1 MKVNGRMRPTRLAW
15 LFTLAAT
22 MALLLAMVGPSGA
35 GANGKGSA
43 ANKPEQADKPNQAN
57 CARGRTVPTNK
68 ISIQLWTFSRYLS
81 GNLNSYTTVPSD
93 APTTGSTA
101 AERLEYVLSYL
112 SELGFRN
119 IEPYSFHGLTA
130 EQFNAL
136 VDEYGLKVPSRH
148 MSTNEATWAANL
160 ADASLLGQR
169 YTGSGGFAAPGI
181 TSYEN
186 VLATAETLNR
196 LGQASVEN
204 GTGKVFGHNHRVEFT
219 TRYVDPETGELK
231 SAWQLLVENTDPR
244 YVTFQ
249 LDVGWATVAGEDAVA
264 LVEEF
269 GDRIEL
275 LHVKDAIVTVPGS
288 GSGAVFEQT
297 TIGQGDVDWASLFD
311 AAQGDVK
318 LYVIEMDPRADW
330 DPFAFARDSF
340 QYVDCLVF

>member
-1 MKVNGRMRPTRLAW
+1 MKVNSRMRPTWLA
-15 LFTLAAT
+15 LLLTLAAT

-35 GANGKGSA
+35 GAQGKGTAA
-43 ANKPEQADKPNQAN
+43 ANKPEQAN
-57 CARGRTVPTNK
+57 CAQGRTVPVSK

-81 GNLNSYTTVPSD
+81 GTANSYTTAPAG

-148 MSTNEATWAANL
+148 MSTNVANWAANL
-160 ADASLLGQR
+160 AEASLLGQR
-169 YTGSGGFAAPGI
+169 YVGSGGFAAPGI
-181 TSYEN
+181 SSYAN
-186 VLATAETLNR
+186 VLATAQTLNQ

-204 GTGKVFGHNHRVEFT
+204 GTGKIFGHNHAAEFFT
-219 TRYVDPETGELK
+219 KYMDDGVLK
-231 SAWQLLVENTDPR
+231 SAWQILVENTDPR

-249 LDVGWATVAGEDAVA
+249 LDVGWATIAGEDAVA

-275 LHVKDAIVTVPGS
+275 LHVKDAIVTTPQTGS
-288 GSGAVFEQT
+288 GPGQGGVWMQT
-297 TIGQGDVDWASLFD
+297 TIGQGDVDWASLFA

-318 LYVIEMDPRADW
+318 LYVLEMDPRDNW
-330 DPFAFARDSF
+330 SPFTFAADSF
-340 QYVDCLVF
+340 EYVDCLVF